1 MTKVRKQTKLH
12 RNASTYLP
20 QDRLQGSRQCTCQT
34 TWSVRKPIQDYR
46 LCDIRRGM
54 VILRQD
60 HTPYPLSIRDN
71 IALGL
76 PERGIDDQATVA
88 ELKDAARLG
97 GASAFIN
104 KLKNGMGTVLR
115 PPAISRTYFPGGSV
129 PSLKAVLSDRSRKIE
144 ISGGESQRLA
154 AYVHYTTPLYP
165 GLLC

>member
-1 MTKVRKQTKLH
+1 MIVIVGANGSGKSSMIKLF
-12 RNASTYLP
+12 N
-20 QDRLQGSRQCTCQT
+20 RLYNPTSGTILLDGR
-34 TWSVRKPIQDYR
+34 PIQDYR

-54 VILRQD
+54 AILRQD

-76 PERGIDDQATVA
+76 PERGIDDQATAA
-88 ELKDAARLG
+88 ELESAARLG
-97 GASAFIN
+97 GASAFIK

-129 PSLKAVLSDRSRKIE
+129 PSLKAILSDRSKKIE

-154 AYVHYTTPLYP
+154 SYVHYTTSPCP
-165 GLLC
+165 GSLC